1 MHFVLGFIMHRLGLR
16 QMPIKYELITT
27 ILCRSIRFT
36 QYYGALSLSFWPGP
50 LSLSFPSLSNT
61 RIGKRAHENF
71 LTLTNFDFYSLFCV
85 ANWTFYTPCYAALS
99 AAASAR
105 ICIGFF
111 MLYLTENRAI
121 VDRNSVHFSDA
132 TTTNCDVT

>member
-36 QYYGALSLSFWPGP
+36 QYYGPLSLSFWPGP

-71 LTLTNFDFYSLFCV
+71 LTLRILTFIHFFAWPIGPFTHLVTLRFRRRRVRAFVLDFLC
-85 ANWTFYTPCYAALS
+85 
-99 AAASAR
+99 
-105 ICIGFF
+105 CI
-111 MLYLTENRAI
+111 
-121 VDRNSVHFSDA
+121 
-132 TTTNCDVT
+132 